1 MSTFQVEN
9 AALDLGGKT
18 MMVLVWKLHPKTTV
32 QEELMAPGVFGVFS
46 QLSQLFTASGD
57 SLFRLEL

>member
-1 MSTFQVEN
+1 MSTFQMEN

-32 QEELMAPGVFGVFS
+32 
-46 QLSQLFTASGD
+46 
-57 SLFRLEL
+57 